1 MCDVLV
7 VQVREAQL
15 SQYNYILVVGEEEK
29 RENTVNV
36 RTRDNIVHGMH
47 KVDDLLQVCHAVG
60 VVVVGDRA
68 RLFVSSGD
76 DNVVHGMH

>member
-1 MCDVLV
+1 MCDASVL
-7 VQVREAQL
+7 QVREAQL

-47 KVDDLLQVCHAVG
+47 KVDDLLQVCHGIG
-60 VVVVGDRA
+60 VVVVGDNWSVRA
-68 RLFVSSGD
+68 
-76 DNVVHGMH
+76 